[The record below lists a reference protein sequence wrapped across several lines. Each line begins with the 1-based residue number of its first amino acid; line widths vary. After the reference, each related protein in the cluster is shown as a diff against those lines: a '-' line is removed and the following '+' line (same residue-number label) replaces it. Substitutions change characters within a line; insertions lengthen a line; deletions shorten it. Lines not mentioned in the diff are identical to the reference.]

1 MAERRAAQRLERMRP
16 HLRLSQKDSNEP
28 SGRLVLNVCDT
39 QVEPTTFLDPQLC
52 TIPSLIVFNGF
63 RSLRRMI
70 APAPLRV
77 TLLSK
82 RQTLDNV
89 TFSAKRTDLA
99 VEDKMESY
107 VFLVDLKQVMDAIRR
122 MQLLSS

>member
-1 MAERRAAQRLERMRP
+1 MC
-16 HLRLSQKDSNEP
+16 N
-28 SGRLVLNVCDT
+28 T
-39 QVEPTTFLDPQLC
+39 QVEPTTFLDPQLS